1 MAIPYI
7 IREARPGDGEQVRL
21 HKLAVA
27 SEPGAMLGYDANEV
41 RTAEMYQEMAIEHS
55 QSDNSIFLVVESEEQ
70 IVATLK
76 CSGGKLKSCRHV
88 ATLSVSVEE
97 SFRRAGLGSK
107 LVQRAY
113 NWAQDSEI
121 IKRIE
126 LTVLRN
132 NVGAIKLYKK
142 FGFEVEGIKIK
153 SCLLDGKYVDDV
165 IMALLL

>member
-1 MAIPYI
+1 M
-7 IREARPGDGEQVRL
+7 RL

-41 RTAEMYQEMAIEHS
+41 RTADMYQEMAIDHA
-55 QSDNSIFLVVESEEQ
+55 QSDNSIFLIAESEEQ
-70 IVATLK
+70 IVASLR

-88 ATLSVSVEE
+88 ATLSISVEE
-97 SFRRAGLGSK
+97 SFRRRGLGTK
-107 LVQRAY
+107 LIQRSY
-113 NWAQDSEI
+113 NWAKESEI

-126 LTVLRN
+126 LAVFRN

-153 SCLLDGKYVDDV
+153 SCLHDGKYIDDV